1 MQTKQGKES
10 KRIQRE
16 FREGSRFMGSYR
28 LQGEY
33 SLYSEQ
39 ESKALE
45 GFEHEQ
51 EKADLHTVKQP
62 LVHQRPPLLSIL
74 LLRTCS

>member
-1 MQTKQGKES
+1 
-10 KRIQRE
+10 
-16 FREGSRFMGSYR
+16 MGSYR

-39 ESKALE
+39 ESKTLE
-45 GFEHEQ
+45 GLEQ

-74 LLRTCS
+74 LLRTCSWGGTKSLQQLDPWR